1 MESVLNS
8 TKFSINTS
16 YANMA
21 RQLDLCDIADGARE
35 IGAIPTTY
43 NPYDCDTWDM
53 SIADMYGTELAP
65 SVVVLGERRI
75 SALDMASA
83 CATFAAEGTYCRPQ
97 AVTEEIGRASS
108 RESRRDRRGAGG
120 T

>member
-1 MESVLNS
+1 MATFPAHCLNHGRWRENPGYNPDNAVSVPISPMESVLNS

-35 IGAIPTTY
+35 IGAIPAAY
-43 NPYDCDTWDM
+43 DPYDTNTWDM

-65 SVVVLGERRI
+65 SVVVLRSEERRVGR
-75 SALDMASA
+75 
-83 CATFAAEGTYCRPQ
+83 EG
-97 AVTEEIGRASS
+97 S
-108 RESRRDRRGAGG
+108 
-120 T
+120 